1 MRHGRPVVY
10 AIDAQKMKNLIA
22 ENGYEVNEN
31 TQKLALIGA
40 LELYLD
46 FINLFLYLLRLLGSR
61 RD

>member
-1 MRHGRPVVY
+1 
-10 AIDAQKMKNLIA
+10 MKNLIA
-22 ENGYEVNEN
+22 ENGYEINEN

-46 FINLFLYLLRLLGSR
+46 FVNLFLYLLRLLGSR